1 MGRAKRPSL
10 NFKDFFLFFFSLKW
24 PKLVDAHVKVW
35 MLTERDMEACI
46 LVKDLNICFKVNL
59 IYLVSDF
66 PSSSHWTVKAGIWA
80 GLVATFRHGVL
91 WVAAANSLLC
101 MCAKLKLITIKMP
114 LQRENIPKHQA
125 SYPKRML

>member
-1 MGRAKRPSL
+1 MGRAKRSFL
-10 NFKDFFLFFFSLKW
+10 NFKDFFLFFSLKW

-35 MLTERDMEACI
+35 MLRERDMEALI
-46 LVKDLNICFKVNL
+46 LVKELNICFKVNL
-59 IYLVSDF
+59 IYLVRCF
-66 PSSSHWTVKAGIWA
+66 PSSSHWTVKVGICA
-80 GLVATFRHGVL
+80 GLVAAFRYGVL

-101 MCAKLKLITIKMP
+101 MCAKLKMINIKMP

>member
-24 PKLVDAHVKVW
+24 PKLVDIHVKVW

-46 LVKDLNICFKVNL
+46 LVKDLNICFKVHL
-59 IYLVSDF
+59 IYLVSGF

-101 MCAKLKLITIKMP
+101 MCAKLKMIIIKMP